1 MKEYLNIRNLP
12 RLLSRGWLLCGF
24 LVIMFIEFVCLR
36 QSMCYAHTSLIS
48 LAMILVAGVAVYM
61 IVNHIFVASYFPT
74 LVVIVEA
81 LLVFNLTL
89 WWVAVTNGW
98 LVFN

>member
-1 MKEYLNIRNLP
+1 
-12 RLLSRGWLLCGF
+12 
-24 LVIMFIEFVCLR
+24 
-36 QSMCYAHTSLIS
+36 
-48 LAMILVAGVAVYM
+48 MILVAGVAVYM